1 MEDVKGKDG
10 DHIIVSCGVPTC
22 NELQTNA
29 KSACLIKSLATPQQE
44 MSTSAT
50 DPAYNEYTTDHC
62 YIESEHHQFLLNPQ
76 TRKETHFG
84 FWFNPPDAPTGPSAK
99 DPRYENFCVKNRP
112 LGAFFNN
119 TAHSMQQY
127 SIWVFTDLTPTTGG
141 VCGDTQAK
149 AITFGQISE
158 TLPGIETAIA
168 QADRES
174 MFGFLY
180 CR

>member
-10 DHIIVSCGVPTC
+10 DHILVGYQAVMSSKGMQNLLV
-22 NELQTNA
+22 
-29 KSACLIKSLATPQQE
+29 KSSLWQQE

-127 SIWVFTDLTPTTGG
+127 GIWVFTDLTPTTGG

-149 AITFGQISE
+149 AITFGQIPLI
-158 TLPGIETAIA
+158 TRFPIWPG
-168 QADRES
+168 RKLS
-174 MFGFLY
+174 
-180 CR
+180 